1 MRRTL
6 VGIVLLTYCALG
18 APLARADPTVTPPRL
33 SQDWMDPSSEL
44 VLDSDPVK
52 AAEKMGVRMAAV
64 LNRGD
69 VRAAT
74 NLVGYPRAGDSLEIL
89 RARAAE
95 FSGPTWQEF
104 TQSEAF
110 KHWMPQ

>member
-33 SQDWMDPSSEL
+33 SQDWVDPSSEL
-44 VLDSDPVK
+44 VLDSDP
-52 AAEKMGVRMAAV
+52 
-64 LNRGD
+64 
-69 VRAAT
+69 
-74 NLVGYPRAGDSLEIL
+74 
-89 RARAAE
+89 ARAAE